1 MIRHSVA
8 GGVATITLDSPQNRN
23 ALSQALISSLL
34 SAISDA
40 VSDEATRV
48 IVLTH
53 TGPAFCAGADLKE
66 TVAGFT
72 SGPAPGPASPGLR
85 NAGSEATGATG
96 EGDASEATG
105 PAPAEAGASSRVPA
119 GRMGEVLAAL
129 WESPKPVIARVG
141 GAARAGGLGIVAA
154 ADIAV
159 CADDVTFAFTE
170 VRIGVIPAVI
180 SATVLPRL
188 APRAAAELFLTGE
201 TFDARRAVE
210 IGLVTAAVPSADLDG
225 RVDAYA
231 KALLRG
237 APGALAGTK
246 QLLQGPIRTHL
257 AELTELSVRY
267 FTSAEGREGISALLE
282 KRSAAWVPGP
292 D

>member
-8 GGVATITLDSPQNRN
+8 GGIATITLDSPSNRN
-23 ALSQALISSLL
+23 ALSRQLITDLLAALGV
-34 SAISDA
+34 AA
-40 VSDEATRV
+40 ADEGTRV

-66 TVAGFT
+66 TVAGFS
-72 SGPAPGPASPGLR
+72 SGQAPGPASPGLR
-85 NAGSEATGATG
+85 SAGSAATGATR
-96 EGDASEATG
+96 EGDAPEDPG

-188 APRAAAELFLTGE
+188 APRAAAELFLTGD

-210 IGLVTAAVPSADLDG
+210 IGLVTAAVPASSLDE

-231 KALLRG
+231 QALLRG
-237 APGALAGTK
+237 APAALAGTK
-246 QLLQGPIRTHL
+246 ELLQSSVRERL
-257 AELTELSVRY
+257 ASLTDLSVRY
-267 FTSAEGREGISALLE
+267 FTSDEGREGISALLE
-282 KRSAAWVPGP
+282 KRSPRWVP
-292 D
+292 

>member
-1 MIRHSVA
+1 MIRHEVT
-8 GGVATITLDSPQNRN
+8 GGVATITLDSPHNRN
-23 ALSQALISSLL
+23 ALSQQLITDLLAALDS
-34 SAISDA
+34 A
-40 VSDEATRV
+40 VSDPGTRV
-48 IVLTH
+48 IVLSH

-66 TVAGFT
+66 TVAGFE
-72 SGPAPGPASPGLR
+72 SGQ
-85 NAGSEATGATG
+85 
-96 EGDASEATG
+96 
-105 PAPAEAGASSRVPA
+105 VPA
-119 GRMGEVLAAL
+119 GRMGDVLAAL

-188 APRAAAELFLTGE
+188 TPRAAAELFLTGD

-210 IGLVTAAVPSADLDG
+210 VGLVTAAVPASGLDA

-231 KALLRG
+231 QALLRG

-246 QLLQGPIRTHL
+246 ELLRAPIRARL

-267 FTSAEGREGISALLE
+267 FTSDEGREGIGALLA
-282 KRSAAWVPGP
+282 KRQPNWIP
-292 D
+292 

>member
-1 MIRHSVA
+1 M
-8 GGVATITLDSPQNRN
+8 
-23 ALSQALISSLL
+23 ISSLL
-34 SAISDA
+34 TAISAA

-48 IVLTH
+48 IVLSH

-66 TVAGFT
+66 TVAGFR
-72 SGPAPGPASPGLR
+72 SKQ
-85 NAGSEATGATG
+85 
-96 EGDASEATG
+96 
-105 PAPAEAGASSRVPA
+105 VPA

-188 APRAAAELFLTGE
+188 APRAAAELFLTGD

-210 IGLVTAAVPSADLDG
+210 VGLVTAAVPASALDE

-231 KALLRG
+231 QALLRG

-246 QLLQGPIRTHL
+246 ELLRSPIREQL
-257 AELTELSVRY
+257 AALTELSVQY
-267 FTSAEGREGISALLE
+267 FTSDEGREGITALLE
-282 KRSAAWVPGP
+282 KRQATWVL
-292 D
+292 

>member
-1 MIRHSVA
+1 
-8 GGVATITLDSPQNRN
+8 
-23 ALSQALISSLL
+23 
-34 SAISDA
+34 
-40 VSDEATRV
+40 
-48 IVLTH
+48 
-53 TGPAFCAGADLKE
+53 
-66 TVAGFT
+66 
-72 SGPAPGPASPGLR
+72 
-85 NAGSEATGATG
+85 
-96 EGDASEATG
+96 
-105 PAPAEAGASSRVPA
+105 
-119 GRMGEVLAAL
+119 
-129 WESPKPVIARVG
+129 VIARVG

-188 APRAAAELFLTGE
+188 APRAAAELFLTGD

-210 IGLVTAAVPSADLDG
+210 IGLVTAAVPASGLDA

-231 KALLRG
+231 QALLRG

-246 QLLQGPIRTHL
+246 KLLRAPIRAQL

-267 FTSAEGREGISALLE
+267 FTSDEGREGIAALLA
-282 KRSAAWVPGP
+282 KRRPSWAP
-292 D
+292 

>member
-1 MIRHSVA
+1 MIRHEVA
-8 GGVATITLDSPQNRN
+8 GGVATITLDSPHNRN
-23 ALSQALISSLL
+23 ALSQQLITDLLAALHT
-34 SAISDA
+34 A
-40 VSDEATRV
+40 VADPGTRV
-48 IVLTH
+48 IVLSH

-66 TVAGFT
+66 TVAGFQ
-72 SGPAPGPASPGLR
+72 SGQ
-85 NAGSEATGATG
+85 
-96 EGDASEATG
+96 
-105 PAPAEAGASSRVPA
+105 VPA

-159 CADDVTFAFTE
+159 CSDDVTFAFTE

-188 APRAAAELFLTGE
+188 APRAAAELFLTGD

-210 IGLVTAAVPSADLDG
+210 VGLVTAAVPAASLDSS
-225 RVDAYA
+225 VDAYA
-231 KALLRG
+231 RALLRG

-246 QLLQGPIRTHL
+246 DLLRSSVRERL

-267 FTSAEGREGISALLE
+267 FTSDEGREGISALLA
-282 KRSAAWVPGP
+282 KRSPSWVQGDPVP
-292 D
+292 